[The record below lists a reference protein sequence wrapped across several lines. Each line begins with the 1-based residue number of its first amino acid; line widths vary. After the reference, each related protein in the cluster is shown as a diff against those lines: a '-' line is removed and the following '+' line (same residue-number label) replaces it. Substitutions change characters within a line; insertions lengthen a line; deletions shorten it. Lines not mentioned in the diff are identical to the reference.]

1 MLAGIERM
9 DKDLTIAQMQGKYKL
24 SILRNVG
31 HVMHEDAPDK
41 VLGVIDDFIH
51 TFRITPQLSEM
62 TPIIGMLGNQNP
74 ETPAMIKYDK
84 FH

>member
-1 MLAGIERM
+1 
-9 DKDLTIAQMQGKYKL
+9 
-24 SILRNVG
+24 
-31 HVMHEDAPDK
+31 MHEDAPDK

-74 ETPAMIKYDK
+74 EIPAMIKYDK